1 MKELS
6 ISEVTKIT
14 DLSRTTLLYYES
26 KGLLHPVQTGEAG
39 YRKYAMDDGQ

>member
-14 DLSRTTLLYYES
+14 GLSRTTLLYYEF